1 MEINHYGDT
10 ILGVVASED
19 IVEGRMVLLTTNYFS
34 RDFGS
39 QTDLPAVKM
48 PDTQAEAGRARY
60 VVTFEQ
66 DNRPTPFFQPHP
78 SMAFALRYGFDQA
91 ENAPFSTT
99 VYLTHPGVQE
109 GRTVPSGAGAL
120 AFGEGIYTVP
130 SGAFVYSA
138 ELQVPGTPLAACDT
152 ASDSAGDAG
161 KLHYS
166 TTEVV
171 AEVVRYDNTNNKL
184 TFKILH

>member
-19 IVEGRMVLLTTNYFS
+19 IVEGRMVLLTTNSFS

-39 QTDLPAVKM
+39 QTDLPAVKL

-60 VVTFEQ
+60 CVTFEQ
-66 DNRPTPFFQPHP
+66 DNRSLPLYQPHP
-78 SMAFALRYGFDQA
+78 AFGFALRGGFDQA
-91 ENAPFSTT
+91 ENAPFSAT

-109 GRTVPSGAGAL
+109 GRTIPSGEGAL

-138 ELQVPGTPLAACDT
+138 ELQVPGSPLAACDT
-152 ASDSAGDAG
+152 AQDGAGSAG

-171 AEVVRYDNTNNKL
+171 AEVVRYNNATNRL